1 MRNGRSLTQ
10 TAGRAARN
18 SEGLVIFYAD
28 RVTGSMQETIDE
40 TNRRRAIQMLYNE
53 KHGITPTTIM
63 RTKEEILAKKSIL
76 DIRGKKKKKY
86 YEEPEEISIAA
97 DPVIAYMSKDQLE
110 RLIAR
115 TEEKMKK
122 AAKELDF
129 ITAAQYRDE
138 LFALKKKLGTAV
150 S

>member
-1 MRNGRSLTQ
+1 M
-10 TAGRAARN
+10 
-18 SEGLVIFYAD
+18 YAD
-28 RVTGSMQETIDE
+28 KVTKSMAKTIDE
-40 TNRRRAIQMLYNE
+40 TGRRRRKQAQYNT
-53 KHGITPTTIM
+53 KHGITPQGLNKSKVQILGQTNVI
-63 RTKEEILAKKSIL
+63 EEAY
-76 DIRGKKKKKY
+76 DI
-86 YEEPEEISIAA
+86 EAITEAPSIAA

-115 TEEKMKK
+115 TDEKMKK